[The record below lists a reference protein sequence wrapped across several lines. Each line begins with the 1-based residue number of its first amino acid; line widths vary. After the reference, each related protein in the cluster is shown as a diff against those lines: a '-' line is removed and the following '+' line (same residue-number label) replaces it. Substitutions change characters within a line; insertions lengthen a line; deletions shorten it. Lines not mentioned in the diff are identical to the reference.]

1 MSTIDPLWTK
11 VLAGPPTCNVQ
22 SDIYLTMILLIVD
35 PAPKSLLLWGMGF
48 SPCIFQTPM
57 VYGAILHPKKN
68 VLEKSC
74 VILIL
79 ETPPKKNE
87 CFFHFFQK
95 KIRTNR
101 HLTAGSWREV
111 FSGIFCCICPWK
123 FRHPMWR
130 AIVVFLHRWNQRN
143 QRWNPSSSNRWWKRW
158 KFRAG
163 PLPSLKLTAEAP
175 EIFDPLEVRGSRTW
189 KPSFF
194 LVVRTVS
201 FREGS

>member
-68 VLEKSC
+68 VLEKGC

-79 ETPPKKNE
+79 ETP
-87 CFFHFFQK
+87 QK
-95 KIRTNR
+95 KMSVFFTFFKRRSVPTATSPPEVGGKFFRVFSAVFAHGSFGTQCGVQSWCFYIGGINGINGETR
-101 HLTAGSWREV
+101 HLPTGGERGGN
-111 FSGIFCCICPWK
+111 SGPDHYPPW
-123 FRHPMWR
+123 
-130 AIVVFLHRWNQRN
+130 N
-143 QRWNPSSSNRWWKRW
+143 
-158 KFRAG
+158 
-163 PLPSLKLTAEAP
+163 
-175 EIFDPLEVRGSRTW
+175 
-189 KPSFF
+189 
-194 LVVRTVS
+194 
-201 FREGS
+201 